1 MRTGARRATI
11 YGIFFLQWMTLMS
24 NPRLISIEAGFL
36 AGKRPR
42 IAGRNS
48 RLPVHGIDVREPFA
62 RLRFE
67 DGSTG
72 FGYSRVTRERAVKL
86 LGTHLDSLISV
97 SNGVSAGARSIEFP
111 LWDALGQRAGQPVYR
126 LLGSDG
132 GKAFTAPCY
141 DTTLYFDDMHLD
153 DDAAA
158 GQLLADEARAGYA
171 RGHRAFKMKIGRGA
185 LHMPL
190 EDGIRRDVAVIR
202 AVREAIGAGLP
213 LMIDANNGYNV
224 NLVKRVLTETA
235 DCQIYWLEEPFHE
248 DRVLY
253 EHLHGWMREQGINT
267 LIADGEGQASPTL
280 MDWARDGMIDVVQYD
295 IRDIGI
301 SAWLRTG
308 RQLDAWGV
316 KSAPHNYGSAYGNY
330 ASSHLAGAFKNFTFV
345 EWDQID
351 LDGLDTSAYS
361 IQEGRVQVPDAPG
374 FGLRLDEATF
384 ERSVKS
390 EGFTIA

>member
-1 MRTGARRATI
+1 
-11 YGIFFLQWMTLMS
+11 MS
-24 NPRLISIEAGFL
+24 NLRLISIEAGFL
-36 AGKRPR
+36 VGKRPR
-42 IAGRNS
+42 VAGRNS

-62 RLRFE
+62 RLRFG

-72 FGYSRVTRERAVKL
+72 FGYSRVSKERAAKL
-86 LGTHLDSLISV
+86 IGTHLDSLISV
-97 SNGVSAGARSIEFP
+97 KNGISAGALGIEFP
-111 LWDALGQRAGQPVYR
+111 LWDALGRRAGQPVYR

-132 GKAFTAPCY
+132 GKGFTAPCY
-141 DTTLYFDDMHLD
+141 DTTLYFDDLHLD
-153 DDAAA
+153 DDTAA
-158 GQLLADEARAGYA
+158 GQLMADEAQAGYA

-190 EDGIRRDVAVIR
+190 EDGIRRDIAVIR

-213 LMIDANNGYNV
+213 LMIDANNGCNV

-253 EHLHGWMREQGINT
+253 EHLRGWMREQGINT

-280 MDWARDGMIDVVQYD
+280 MDWARNGMIDVVQYD

-308 RQLDAWGV
+308 RQLDTWGV
-316 KSAPHNYGSAYGNY
+316 KSAPHNYGSAYGNF
-330 ASSHLAGAFKNFTFV
+330 ASSHLAGAFQHFTFV

-351 LDGLDTSAYS
+351 LDGLDTGGYS
-361 IQEGRVQVPDAPG
+361 IHEGRVQVPDAPG
-374 FGLRLDEATF
+374 FGLGLDDAHF

-390 EGFTIA
+390 EGFTVA